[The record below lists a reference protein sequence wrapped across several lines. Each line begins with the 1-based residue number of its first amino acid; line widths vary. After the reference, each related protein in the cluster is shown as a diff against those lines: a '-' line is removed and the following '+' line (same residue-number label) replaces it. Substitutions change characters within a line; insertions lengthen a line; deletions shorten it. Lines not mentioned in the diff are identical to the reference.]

1 MCSFCQ
7 SLKDHISDNIY
18 LINQLYNYCLIG
30 VVPIHTMYKQ
40 YIYGCSP
47 SSIGSIINVLPSFL
61 INSINGFFLEIWMIP
76 TSILLLFYWNLSEFF
91 INKSDIELF
100 DTVLTNAN
108 ACIFLDHGIK
118 WLVNDQFLQNLKWN
132 SLYIVFFIS
141 VRHRYTIKDMNIPSF
156 FKENHAL
163 IKKIF
168 LLGKY
173 IFIFQ
178 RNDHYRIWNS
188 NIIKWH
194 RFNDI
199 LIIYFLP
206 SKRNLFVYT
215 KLLNV
220 SSTNEFCISIRERK

>member
-76 TSILLLFYWNLSEFF
+76 TSMLLLFYWNLSEFF

-100 DTVLTNAN
+100 DTIVKNAN
-108 ACIFLDHGIK
+108 ACIFY
-118 WLVNDQFLQNLKWN
+118 WSWN
-132 SLYIVFFIS
+132 
-141 VRHRYTIKDMNIPSF
+141 RMT
-156 FKENHAL
+156 
-163 IKKIF
+163 
-168 LLGKY
+168 
-173 IFIFQ
+173 
-178 RNDHYRIWNS
+178 
-188 NIIKWH
+188 
-194 RFNDI
+194 
-199 LIIYFLP
+199 
-206 SKRNLFVYT
+206 SKRSILTKFKVEFVVYCLFH
-215 KLLNV
+215 
-220 SSTNEFCISIRERK
+220 

>member
-76 TSILLLFYWNLSEFF
+76 TSMLLLFYSFLSEFF

-100 DTVLTNAN
+100 DTIVTNAN
-108 ACIFLDHGIK
+108 VGIFLDHGIE

-132 SLYIVFFIS
+132 SLYIVFSLVLDI
-141 VRHRYTIKDMNIPSF
+141 DIPSKIWIFPHFSKRIMLLSRRF
-156 FKENHAL
+156 FSWEN
-163 IKKIF
+163 IF
-168 LLGKY
+168 LS
-173 IFIFQ
+173 F
-178 RNDHYRIWNS
+178 NEMT
-188 NIIKWH
+188 II
-194 RFNDI
+194 
-199 LIIYFLP
+199 
-206 SKRNLFVYT
+206 VYG
-215 KLLNV
+215 V
-220 SSTNEFCISIRERK
+220 VV